1 MMQGHVQGQDDKSAT
16 IVNISD
22 QLMGDGQF

>member
-1 MMQGHVQGQDDKSAT
+1 MIPPHAQGQDEKSAT